1 MSSQVRTETLLRWS
15 SDHGSDGVAKPPCS
29 ISPMPENDDLD
40 PGAPTQMFQ
49 AFVDRQ
55 EPETSGRRRL
65 WLALAGAALVVVLVL
80 AWLVLG
86 G

>member
-1 MSSQVRTETLLRWS
+1 
-15 SDHGSDGVAKPPCS
+15 
-29 ISPMPENDDLD
+29 MPENDDLD

-55 EPETSGRRRL
+55 EPETSGRRWL
-65 WLALAGAALVVVLVL
+65 WLTLAGVALVIVLVL